1 MMISLWLTTL
11 PDTLSLESSHEGSIS
26 MSLFSE
32 SAQCSVCTLGQLGL
46 ISAAD
51 FGVLLE
57 LLTVAASS
65 SFITHA
71 LRTALI
77 SR

>member
-1 MMISLWLTTL
+1 MYDKLSMISM
-11 PDTLSLESSHEGSIS
+11 IS

-32 SAQCSVCTLGQLGL
+32 SPQCSVCTLGQLGL

>member
-1 MMISLWLTTL
+1 M
-11 PDTLSLESSHEGSIS
+11 SI
-26 MSLFSE
+26 FSE
-32 SAQCSVCTLGQLGL
+32 SPQCSVCTLGQLGL

-51 FGVLLE
+51 FGGLLE
-57 LLTVAASS
+57 ILTVAASS
-65 SFITHA
+65 AFITHA

>member
-1 MMISLWLTTL
+1 
-11 PDTLSLESSHEGSIS
+11 

-32 SAQCSVCTLGQLGL
+32 SPQCSVRTLGQLGL

-57 LLTVAASS
+57 LLTVVASS